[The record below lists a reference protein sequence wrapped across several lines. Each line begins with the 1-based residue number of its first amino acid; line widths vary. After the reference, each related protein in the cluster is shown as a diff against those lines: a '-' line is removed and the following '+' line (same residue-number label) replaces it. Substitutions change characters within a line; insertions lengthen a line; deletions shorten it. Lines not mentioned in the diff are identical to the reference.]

1 MSLSSLTSF
10 VDNSI
15 NNRISVCHSASNI
28 HVQTKNKKN
37 LTLSTSP
44 SYLLTATNLQK
55 TIDTNQ
61 SINFN
66 QTYQPTFDNLDKEI
80 SQFER
85 KRSYAKLNTIDS
97 NKRTLTTNK
106 TECNIFNRQR
116 GNYYQNKKFMT
127 LSEHIGKSKEHT
139 IKKELEFLKECLIN
153 DTNSNKLL
161 INPPVAYAQTVTNK
175 KSVFNYGNS
184 NNNNL
189 TMKFIKYCS
198 PVQRKIIKTDNKA
211 RLMSMKNN
219 KKKTTFLPLKYPSNF
234 REKSELELFM
244 QDFKSNNTIN
254 TNKTGFHSFNKQSK
268 YY

>member
-28 HVQTKNKKN
+28 HIQAKNKKN

-80 SQFER
+80 SNFER
-85 KRSYAKLNTIDS
+85 KRSFAKLNIIDS
-97 NKRTLTTNK
+97 NSRALTTNK
-106 TECNIFNRQR
+106 TESNFFNRQR
-116 GNYYQNKKFMT
+116 SNYYNNTKFMT

-139 IKKELEFLKECLIN
+139 IKKELEFLKESLIN
-153 DTNSNKLL
+153 DANSNKLL
-161 INPPVAYAQTVTNK
+161 INPPVAYTQTSTNK
-175 KSVFNYGNS
+175 KNVFNFR
-184 NNNNL
+184 NNNSNL

-198 PVQRKIIKTDNKA
+198 PIQRKIIKTDTKVK
-211 RLMSMKNN
+211 LMNMKSN

-254 TNKTGFHSFNKQSK
+254 TNKPGFLSFNKLSK
-268 YY
+268 Y

>member
-1 MSLSSLTSF
+1 MSLTSLTSF
-10 VDNSI
+10 VDTSN

-28 HVQTKNKKN
+28 HIQTKNKKN

-66 QTYQPTFDNLDKEI
+66 QTYQPTFDNLDKEL
-80 SQFER
+80 SKLER
-85 KRSYAKLNTIDS
+85 KRSFAKLNVIDS
-97 NKRTLTTNK
+97 NSRALTTNK
-106 TECNIFNRQR
+106 TESNIFNRQR
-116 GNYYQNKKFMT
+116 SNYYQNTQFMT

-139 IKKELEFLKECLIN
+139 IKKELEFLKESLLN
-153 DTNSNKLL
+153 DTNSKKLL
-161 INPPVAYAQTVTNK
+161 INPPVAYAQTTTNK
-175 KSVFNYGNS
+175 MNVFNFRNNNS
-184 NNNNL
+184 NI

-198 PVQRKIIKTDNKA
+198 PVQRKIINTDTKSK
-211 RLMSMKNN
+211 LMNMKSN

-254 TNKTGFHSFNKQSK
+254 TSKTGLLSFNKQSK
-268 YY
+268 Y